1 MFLNNF
7 VSNSLQTIKDRE
19 NLVQLLNVL
28 VLSKTLNGYNKFLNC

>member
-28 VLSKTLNGYNKFLNC
+28 VLSKTLNDFNKFLNC